1 MTTTA
6 LRAIGAALIVLSLT
20 PVFRILTPE
29 EDAPVRAANLSIAEG
44 SLELMWWGSLVVVL
58 LALVLTRVVP
68 EIPGRVG
75 RAAAEVLS
83 RPSPA
88 VFAACVALVATVAG
102 VLVVGVLFQCL
113 LTNVDEM
120 ASLIHARYLALG
132 RLAGPALPLPEAW
145 LIPNM
150 LIVPEG
156 WVSQYPP
163 SHLAVIAVFDRMGV
177 PLATGP
183 VFFGVMAGLV
193 ALTLP
198 RLVSERV
205 VAMRAAAVLTA
216 LSPMLLFLAGG
227 LLSHLTAGAALT
239 LAVYAVIRARDG
251 RAAWAVVAGGA
262 IGVAVSAR
270 PLTGLV
276 LGALFPVALW
286 WPRVR
291 GGATGLGERVQA
303 GGLGWGARR
312 VAALVAGGIP
322 FAVLLGAYHARVF
335 GGVTH
340 WGYLAAFGAD
350 HGLGFHP
357 DPWGYDYGPR
367 EALALT
373 STDLVQ
379 LGVQLLETP
388 LPLTAVLGA
397 SLLVGRGLG
406 RGTGL
411 LAAWALIP
419 VAANAVY
426 WFHAPRMYYESAPA
440 WIALAVLGLLG
451 MYGRASPEAGHPA
464 PRRQW
469 TAPALGW
476 VTLLALGW
484 GVALGTP
491 ARWTSYAWDDAT
503 LASVR
508 APDAPP
514 GPPALVFVHTPWTE
528 RITATL
534 QGAGGMRQ
542 DSVTVALRR
551 NDTCSL
557 HAYAAARERRV
568 REGASDELPV
578 VDLQHRAGAPEGL
591 GRHATEGG
599 TVIRLRAGEN
609 LTDDCARELASDR
622 FGTVALAPLLWQ
634 GDLPGDERGD
644 PMFVRDLGPEKNAVV
659 RAAHPD
665 RAPFVFAPR
674 AVGAAPEL
682 VPYEGAM
689 RLLWS
694 RR

>member
-1 MTTTA
+1 MPLTTA
-6 LRAIGAALIVLSLT
+6 MLRAIGAALLVLSLT
-20 PVFRILTPE
+20 PIFRILRPA
-29 EDAPVRAANLSIAEG
+29 EDAPVRAANLSMAEG
-44 SLELMWWGSLVVVL
+44 SLELAWWGSLIVVL
-58 LALVLTRVVP
+58 LALVLARMLP
-68 EIPGRVG
+68 EMPGQAWRAAG
-75 RAAAEVLS
+75 RALS

-88 VFAACVALVATVAG
+88 VFGAWVVVVATGGAVI
-102 VLVVGVLFQCL
+102 VVHLLFQGL

-120 ASLIHARYLALG
+120 ASLIHARYLGLG
-132 RLAGPALPLPEAW
+132 RLAGPALTLPEAW

-150 LIVPEG
+150 LMVPEG

-163 SHLAVIAVFDRMGV
+163 SHLAVIAAFDRMGV
-177 PLATGP
+177 PLAAGP
-183 VFFGVMAGLV
+183 VLFGAMAGLV

-198 RLVSERV
+198 RLAPERV
-205 VAMRAAAVLTA
+205 FAMRAAALLTA

-227 LLSHLTAGAALT
+227 LLSHLTAGTALALAA
-239 LAVYAVIRARDG
+239 YAAIRARDG

-262 IGVAVSAR
+262 IGMAVSAR

-291 GGATGLGERVQA
+291 A

-312 VAALVAGGIP
+312 VAALLAGGLP
-322 FAVLLGAYHARVF
+322 FAVALGAYHARVF
-335 GGVTH
+335 GGVAH

-388 LPLTAVLGA
+388 VPLTAVLG
-397 SLLVGRGLG
+397 LWLVVAPRLPRGSSVLV
-406 RGTGL
+406 
-411 LAAWALIP
+411 AWAFLP
-419 VAANAVY
+419 VAANAAY
-426 WFHAPRMYYESAPA
+426 WFHAPRMYYESATA
-440 WIALAVLGLLG
+440 WIAITVLGLSAMVG
-451 MYGRASPEAGHPA
+451 HAGSQPDHPDPA
-464 PRRQW
+464 PRRI
-469 TAPALGW
+469 APVLGW
-476 VTLLALGW
+476 AALLALGW
-484 GVALGTP
+484 AVVLGTP
-491 ARWTSYAWDDAT
+491 ARWASYAWDETA

-508 APDAPP
+508 APDPPP

-534 QGAGGMRQ
+534 QGAGEMRQ

-551 NDTCSL
+551 NGTCSL

-568 REGASDELPV
+568 REGAPGALPV
-578 VDLQHRAGAPEGL
+578 VDSSPRAGTPAGL
-591 GRHATEGG
+591 ERRYADGG
-599 TVIRLRAGEN
+599 TVIRVRTGES
-609 LTDDCARELASDR
+609 LTDECARELVSDR

-644 PMFVRDLGPEKNAVV
+644 PMFVRDLGPDKNELL
-659 RAAHPD
+659 RAAYPE
-665 RAPFVFAPR
+665 RTPFVFVPR
-674 AVGAAPEL
+674 AMGAPPEL
-682 VPYEGAM
+682 VPYEEAM
-689 RLLWS
+689 RVLWGG
-694 RR
+694 R